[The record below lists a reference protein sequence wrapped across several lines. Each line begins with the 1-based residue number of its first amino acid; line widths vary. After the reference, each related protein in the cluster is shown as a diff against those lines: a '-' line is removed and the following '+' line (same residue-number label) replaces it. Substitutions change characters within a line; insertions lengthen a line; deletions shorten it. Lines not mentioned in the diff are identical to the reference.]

1 MVHLRSLSPPRCGY
15 HLHVLNERIPSQA
28 CPKCREN
35 KWREAGM
42 RKEKLAAAPT
52 QEFLPRGVEHGKF
65 MNASF

>member
-1 MVHLRSLSPPRCGY
+1 M
-15 HLHVLNERIPSQA
+15 LNERIPSQA
-28 CPKCREN
+28 CPKCHEN